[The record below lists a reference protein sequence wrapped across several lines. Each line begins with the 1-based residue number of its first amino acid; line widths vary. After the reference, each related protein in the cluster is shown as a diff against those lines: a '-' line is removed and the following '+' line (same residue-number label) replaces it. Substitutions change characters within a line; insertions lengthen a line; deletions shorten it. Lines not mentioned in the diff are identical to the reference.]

1 MREEWDVLAAVAAGG
16 VIGALSRYGLTEAV
30 THRPNDFPWATL
42 IINVTGCLLIGVLMV
57 VLVEVGGRHHLAR
70 PFLGV
75 GVLGGYTTYSAFAV
89 DVVRLVRVHEAGL
102 ALTYLLATVIGC
114 ALAVRWA
121 TEITRWVL
129 GAGPIDPGPLE

>member
-1 MREEWDVLAAVAAGG
+1 VNEQWVVLAAVSAGG
-16 VIGALSRYGLTEAV
+16 VLGALGRYGLSEAV
-30 THRPNDFPWATL
+30 THQARDFPWATL

-89 DVVRLVRVHEAGL
+89 DVVRLVRVHETGL
-102 ALTYLLATVIGC
+102 AAGYLVATVIGC
-114 ALAVRWA
+114 TLAVRWA